1 MKAGGLCLD
10 GAATSAG
17 TRTEEGRAGPRA
29 GASSVPVPKEGGG
42 RAKKISRAIP
52 GPGEAAS
59 WARTT
64 TASSLIWLDDD
75 TIVSLLS
82 EISYSE
88 RKLGVWTSVR
98 LAFRGPH

>member
-1 MKAGGLCLD
+1 MAQPPQQGL
-10 GAATSAG
+10 
-17 TRTEEGRAGPRA
+17 GRRRVGHCGRG

-42 RAKKISRAIP
+42 RAQKISRAIP

-64 TASSLIWLDDD
+64 TASSYIWLDDD